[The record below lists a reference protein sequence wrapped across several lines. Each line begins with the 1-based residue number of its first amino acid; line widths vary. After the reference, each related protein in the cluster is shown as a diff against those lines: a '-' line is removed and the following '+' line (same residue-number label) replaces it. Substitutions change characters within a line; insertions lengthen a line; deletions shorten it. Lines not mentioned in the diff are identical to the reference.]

1 MLISLI
7 AALDQNRGIGKNNPS
22 PYVGAG
28 RIPWRLSA
36 DLKNFKT
43 LTMGHHLI
51 NGRKTAESI
60 GRPLPGRI
68 GIVVTRNLN
77 FALEGWETAHSLE
90 EALALARQR
99 GETEA
104 FIGGGA
110 AIYAESLPLAHRIYL
125 TRVHAT
131 VEADTFFSEFNEND
145 WEVVESWDHPADEKN
160 EFAFTYQVLV
170 RSDE

>member
-7 AALDQNRGIGKNNPS
+7 VALDQNRGIGKDN
-22 PYVGAG
+22 

-51 NGRKTAESI
+51 VGRKTAESI
-60 GRPLPGRI
+60 GRPLPGRAGVLI
-68 GIVVTRNLN
+68 TRTVPFTL
-77 FALEGWETAHSLE
+77 AGWDTVHSLE
-90 EALALARQR
+90 EALTLARHR

-110 AIYAESLPLAHRIYL
+110 EIYAQSLPLADRIYL

-131 VEADTFFSEFNEND
+131 VPADTFFPVFDETAWTLLET
-145 WEVVESWDHPADEKN
+145 WDHPVDEKN
-160 EFAFTYQVLV
+160 EFAFTYQVLAK
-170 RSDE
+170 RS